1 MICNPGLASRKAR
14 GRNTFRMWCHVCQ
27 RSSLILL
34 RWSRAWRTEWR
45 PFFSIMR
52 MRELRNQ
59 SFYFSENDSFQRLG
73 VEKARKIWDSLLC
86 LSFIETCEGLDDTC
100 TWMVSV
106 LCSISFSA
114 LGRGVLHIPNDSIWR
129 DGVQEDRW
137 SEDRNL
143 RCRELQDAATWAGF
157 IRSVLGMPRHAVPK
171 KTTHIPPQWW
181 KQELH
186 I

>member
-1 MICNPGLASRKAR
+1 MQSWACESKSKRAQSIQDVVPCVPEKFTDFA
-14 GRNTFRMWCHVCQ
+14 
-27 RSSLILL
+27 SLIPGVEDRMAAIFQHYEDEGIKKPEFLL
-34 RWSRAWRTEWR
+34 FRT
-45 PFFSIMR
+45 
-52 MRELRNQ
+52 
-59 SFYFSENDSFQRLG
+59 ENDSFQRLG
-73 VEKARKIWDSLLC
+73 VEKARKIWDSLR
-86 LSFIETCEGLDDTC
+86 LSFIETCEGLDNTC

-171 KTTHIPPQWW
+171 QI
-181 KQELH
+181 L